1 MLNLHI
7 KNIGILNEVNVDI
20 EGLTVLGAKNDSGKS
35 TISKVMGTS
44 LLSINKYKDTFED
57 YLEDYMRSLVGTICN
72 TIENNLRDKKFN
84 IKEVP
89 EIIRGML
96 DDEGEIELF
105 STRANFDMSFRKPQD
120 ERVNEAID
128 TFGIILETFNDEI
141 TDKDFKKIKNL
152 INDLDNSKKIKI
164 EEITNQLILEFFRE
178 TFPNNLVNFHY
189 NENAHITIKDND
201 NKIFDLLLDSNEN
214 IEKCLIGN
222 SSINNIAYIE
232 SPQIIDNLNKYEPS
246 FTERFLRRNAR
257 VKHYGNQLEKML
269 MTKKETN
276 LISDNKRK
284 NQTNLLLNKI
294 EEIINGEMIFNEN
307 KEFVFQK
314 GSFNIDTLN
323 VATGIKSFSIIQL
336 LIKNNWLSD
345 DTLLII
351 DEPEINLHPEWQV
364 KYAEILVLLQKY
376 LNVKL
381 YINTHSSYML
391 EAFDLYSKKYSIQSK
406 TNFYL
411 LENYSSKKLKK
422 ELTPIFKQLNGAF
435 NLLDKEKINNFMNSG
450 DLEEYDYN

>member
-7 KNIGILNEVNVDI
+7 KNIGILNEVNIDI

-57 YLEDYMRSLVGTICN
+57 YLEEYMGSLVKSICN

-84 IKEVP
+84 TNEVP
-89 EIIRGML
+89 EIIREML

-105 STRANFDMSFRKPQD
+105 STRAKFDLSFRKSQD

-128 TFGIILETFNDEI
+128 TFRIILETFNNEI

-152 INDLDNSKKIKI
+152 INDLDNSKKIEI

-178 TFPNNLVNFHY
+178 AFPNNLVNFHY

-201 NKIFDLLLDSNEN
+201 NKIFDLLFDNNEN

-232 SPQIIDNLNKYEPS
+232 SPQIIDNLNKYEAS
-246 FTERFLRRNAR
+246 FTERFLRKKAR

-294 EEIINGEMIFNEN
+294 EKIINGEMIFNEN
-307 KEFVFQK
+307 REFVFQK
-314 GSFNIDTLN
+314 GSFKIDTLN

-336 LIKNNWLSD
+336 LIKNNWLD
-345 DTLLII
+345 EDTLLII

-411 LENYSSKKLKK
+411 LENYSSEELKE

-435 NLLDKEKINNFMNSG
+435 NLLDKEKINNFMNNG
-450 DLEEYDYN
+450 DLE

>member
-57 YLEDYMRSLVGTICN
+57 YLEEYMGSLVKSICN

-89 EIIRGML
+89 ETIREML

-105 STRANFDMSFRKPQD
+105 STRAKFDLSFRKSKD

-128 TFGIILETFNDEI
+128 TFRIILETFNDEI
-141 TDKDFKKIKNL
+141 TDKDFKKIKSL
-152 INDLDNSKKIKI
+152 INDLENSKKIEI

-201 NKIFDLLLDSNEN
+201 NKIFDLLFDNNEN

-232 SPQIIDNLNKYEPS
+232 SPQIIDNLNKYEAS
-246 FTERFLRRNAR
+246 FTERFLRKKAR

-269 MTKKETN
+269 MTKQETN

-294 EEIINGEMIFNEN
+294 EKIINGEMIFNEN
-307 KEFVFQK
+307 REFVFQK
-314 GSFNIDTLN
+314 GSFKIDTLN

-336 LIKNNWLSD
+336 LIKNNWLD
-345 DTLLII
+345 EDTLLII

-391 EAFDLYSKKYSIQSK
+391 EAFDLYSKKYNIQSK

-411 LENYSSKKLKK
+411 LENYSSEELKE

-435 NLLDKEKINNFMNSG
+435 TLLDKEKINNFMNNG
-450 DLEEYDYN
+450 DLE